1 MANLSNINGKF
12 VVEQT
17 TGYVG
22 VGTTDPNFLIEAAGA
37 NSEIALNSTSASI
50 YRLRSTSSDSFI
62 ITKNGVGDRLV
73 IDGSGNATFA
83 GNVRTTGAVNFY
95 NSTSHYGS
103 IYADSEG
110 LNLDTVAN
118 RHMIFKKAS
127 VEVMRISTSGNVG
140 IGTTSPTEKLHVEGN
155 IEFINGGWI
164 GSLDGTYWQRIRF
177 EDATPTTTNAF
188 NFETRNGSGA
198 FVNHMTILNNGNV
211 GIGTTT
217 PGVPLEISNAG
228 TELRLRYSA
237 TTYTDFRTD
246 FINQI
251 SAGANSWHFKFNS
264 SPLFT
269 IQSTGNVGIGNTSPS
284 NFNSLGGKQVVIG
297 DGTQTNNLTLYSATT
312 GGGVAYGHI
321 AFADSNVSGSTA
333 QYAGLIQYYHG
344 NDSMQF
350 YTNATPRFTVLNDGK
365 FGIGTTTPSS
375 LLTLNKATGEVGIL
389 LEGNGTDV
397 AKFKLASAG
406 VNHAVQIGS
415 VSNNE
420 VQFHTANS
428 EKMRLAANGN
438 VGIGETSPDA
448 KLNVTGVSGGPT
460 VPVANSSDGIVRIE
474 SSNGG
479 VGLDIGAQGAS
490 PYSMWMQVGNTS
502 NSSGDTY
509 PILLN
514 PLGGNVGIGTT
525 SPANKLDVKIS
536 TGNRTTLEPVMSVSA
551 NGNGPYTGF
560 GPKISFSSNIYYGAG
575 TGNPAGI
582 IETAY
587 IGAVMGVTYA
597 TNSDLVFATRDGA
610 TSVTEKMRI
619 FGNGDVGIGTTSPR
633 AKLEV
638 AGDITIQNGV
648 YTYKTSGYTSGATAI
663 SVDITV
669 GNEGGGGNVFKI
681 EAGFAHYYAMT
692 YNSVAEWW
700 CTSRGTAVVN
710 TYILNAG
717 TTLAGDWSASKP
729 STTVLRITKSAGTY
743 GGGGKWW
750 IKVTYVPF

>member
-103 IYADSEG
+103 VYADSEG

-140 IGTTSPTEKLHVEGN
+140 IGTTSPNRQLSIYGTNDGYMSFDGGRTGN
-155 IEFINGGWI
+155 HEFVV
-164 GSLDGTYWQRIRF
+164 GSDSSGFIIYDDTLDTYRF
-177 EDATPTTTNAF
+177 VIDQDT
-188 NFETRNGSGA
+188 
-198 FVNHMTILNNGNV
+198 GNV

-312 GGGVAYGHI
+312 GGGVGYGHI

-397 AKFKLASAG
+397 AKFKLSSAG